1 MGFLSGVVT
10 GLAVAAGAA
19 AWYMSRSGEKVREQ
33 YQFERRLGE
42 IGDQMEARTR
52 DIQSQVN
59 QQIAEMRTKSGDNG
73 SGSVEGALDDASAS
87 AAEAA
92 AEVEAAADN
101 AVDDATR
108 KIDEATS

>member
-1 MGFLSGVVT
+1 MGFLSGVVA

-33 YQFERRLGE
+33 YQFEKRLGE

-52 DIQSQVN
+52 DIQTQVN
-59 QQIAEMRTKSGDNG
+59 TQIAEMRAKSGDNG
-73 SGSVEGALDDASAS
+73 SGSVEGVLDDASAS

-92 AEVEAAADN
+92 AGDV
-101 AVDDATR
+101 VDET
-108 KIDEATS
+108 KQSIDEATS